1 MTDTLKLG
9 YFVKMYPRISETFIV
24 NEILELERRGVEIS
38 IFSLKKPDEGRF
50 HPQVSQ
56 VKANVYYL
64 DSRQNK
70 TGWPLIREHWPFLE
84 PCKARLWELVE
95 EVMMQGSDRQLE
107 LLFASASASATALEL
122 GLDHLHAHFAS
133 TPSTAAYYASRISGL
148 GFSFTAHA
156 KGIFRDT
163 IDIEQLRSKASA
175 ARFVATVTHYNKR
188 HMLSILPSIQ
198 PENIKVVYNGID
210 LDLFR
215 YAAMSHREAG
225 LILSVGRLVPKKGFC
240 DLVAACSI
248 LKKQGVSFKCVIVG
262 DGEQRRQIESLI
274 RELGLEDQI
283 TLVGSM
289 NQADVREYLNKASV
303 FALPC
308 IADADGNQDALP
320 TVLLE
325 AQAAG
330 CPIVST
336 NLSGVPEIVDHN
348 KNGLLVSP
356 GNADELAE
364 AIKEVLGNRELAQKL
379 AIEGRRKAESTFDVK
394 KNVAVLEQHFRA
406 AISESEAPGGTDAK
420 RLMEDMSNSEVSL
433 SIVR

>member
-1 MTDTLKLG
+1 MTGALKLG

-64 DSRQNK
+64 DSRHNK
-70 TGWPLIREHWPFLE
+70 TGWPSIREHWSALE
-84 PCKARLWELVE
+84 PRKAHLWELFE
-95 EVMMQGSDRQLE
+95 EVMMQGNDRQME

-163 IDIEQLRSKASA
+163 IDVEHLRSKVNA
-175 ARFVATVTHYNKR
+175 ARFVSTVTHYNKR

-198 PENIKVVYNGID
+198 PEKIKVVYNGID

-215 YAAMSHREAG
+215 YSAMSHREAG
-225 LILSVGRLVPKKGFC
+225 LILAVGRLVPKKGFH
-240 DLVAACSI
+240 DLVAACAI
-248 LKKQGVSFKCVIVG
+248 LRKQGVSFKCVIVG
-262 DGEQRRQIESLI
+262 DGEQRRHLESLI
-274 RELGLEDQI
+274 RELGLEDHV
-283 TLVGSM
+283 TLAGVM
-289 NQADVREYLNKASV
+289 NQAEVREYLNKASV

-308 IADADGNQDALP
+308 ISDVDGNQDALP

-336 NLSGVPEIVDHN
+336 ALSGVPEIVDHDE
-348 KNGLLVSP
+348 NGLLVSP
-356 GNADELAE
+356 GNAGELAE
-364 AIKEVLGNRELAQKL
+364 AIKKTLGNRELAQKL
-379 AIEGRRKAESTFDVK
+379 AIGGRRKVEATFDVK
-394 KNVAVLEQHFRA
+394 KNVAVLEEHFRT
-406 AISESEAPGGTDAK
+406 AIRGSEAPEDTDAK
-420 RLMEDMSNSEVSL
+420 RMTEDMSNSEISL
-433 SIVR
+433 SVV